1 MIASSFSI
9 VIFKKIVFVDLGM
22 IGKDIEILIK
32 LSRSLGKSI
41 CDEGTFEE
49 RHTKYLVIK
58 WKYKG
63 NTFTH
68 KFPYSLK
75 STSLNYQYSQLRKNL
90 RAIGL
95 APPGQSAKSS
105 IVSPEQHELL
115 RQLWC
120 HLGTA
125 DEGETPYGGDL
136 DK

>member
-1 MIASSFSI
+1 
-9 VIFKKIVFVDLGM
+9 M
-22 IGKDIEILIK
+22 IGKDIKTLID
-32 LSRSLGKSI
+32 LSRNLGKSI

-49 RHTKYLVIK
+49 RQTKHLIFK
-58 WKYKG
+58 WKYRG

-95 APPGQSAKSS
+95 APPDQSAKSP
-105 IVSPEQHELL
+105 IVSPDQQELL

-120 HLGTA
+120 HLGTD